1 MILPLLLI
9 LLLQSSTSSTSSS
22 LKDEIIKSAVGE
34 IMRKCASVKDGMVL
48 K

>member
-9 LLLQSSTSSTSSS
+9 LLLQSSTTSS
-22 LKDEIIKSAVGE
+22 LKDEIIKSAVGRQ
-34 IMRKCASVKDGMVL
+34 IMRKWASVKDGMAL